1 VPHPLR
7 RCLREYLCRRLLRRL
22 SHSAFSMM
30 DVTDVSARAGIVS
43 ASGSTIAAVSTI
55 TGVGSRRRGLVTTQP
70 MILGFV
76 VPTTESSSQTPQP
89 FVRPS
94 ELTRTPYG
102 LGALL
107 SDDTG
112 RMSRTTDQKFDAAR

>member
-7 RCLREYLCRRLLRRL
+7 RCLREYLCRRLLGRL

-55 TGVGSRRRGLVTTQP
+55 TGVGRVARSVSRADD
-70 MILGFV
+70 LGFV
-76 VPTTESSSQTPQP
+76 VPATEISTKLPVGEEVVACATGVLHLLRWVLVYVGRQP
-89 FVRPS
+89 
-94 ELTRTPYG
+94 L
-102 LGALL
+102 
-107 SDDTG
+107 
-112 RMSRTTDQKFDAAR
+112 AARRNAHIHWR

>member
-1 VPHPLR
+1 MPHPLR

-55 TGVGSRRRGLVTTQP
+55 TGVGRVARSVSRADD
-70 MILGFV
+70 LGFV
-76 VPTTESSSQTPQP
+76 VPATEYQP
-89 FVRPS
+89 NCPLVRKSLRVPPAFAPAA
-94 ELTRTPYG
+94 LGIG
-102 LGALL
+102 L
-107 SDDTG
+107 
-112 RMSRTTDQKFDAAR
+112 RRTTTASTMARR